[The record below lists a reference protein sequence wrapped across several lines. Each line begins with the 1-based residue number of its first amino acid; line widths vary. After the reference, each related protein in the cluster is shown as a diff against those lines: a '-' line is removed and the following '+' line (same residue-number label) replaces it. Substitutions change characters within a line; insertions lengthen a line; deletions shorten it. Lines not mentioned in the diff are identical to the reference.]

1 MFYYDTT
8 KTPEGIK
15 IEISYKKGN
24 ISYVRQVFI
33 PYSEL
38 VTEQN
43 QEFWQDYLYE
53 KIPGLVD
60 EGALDSPE
68 HQVYLDRLEQQR
80 KWQEEQKIREEI
92 SKYRSPLHDNLTYI
106 PLGRNLDYEHYFHD
120 YIRKLLEW
128 KFRDEEDFSYLMQR
142 LKRWAAKTCPK
153 HIAKKRPDVAYAIAK
168 CFFIHLPDFM
178 NREDVAAKLEDSYQK
193 TKMNK
198 LIRLYFEALSQA
210 VLYWNNEK
218 KRQELFTLLNE
229 QSARHTFVQKQA
241 GKLAVMIPANPLQGD
256 PITITYQLTAA
267 EKRAEAAKEA
277 SLRAEKYRLEE
288 EIRERNALVKYNTE
302 YEKLMKWGQHDWD
315 GEMLA
320 AIIRSDYSPVLKKQ
334 LSQGKLKEGVYSFL
348 QLLKSISKH
357 FVKDEHYNYFDD
369 MYSPDYECTDLYK
382 LIVQQLQKTPDTEAE
397 ELLQQGLA
405 EIRQM
410 ESFTSYG
417 YPSLCFEF
425 D

>member
-1 MFYYDTT
+1 MFYYDTP
-8 KTPEGIK
+8 KTPDGIK
-15 IEISYKKGN
+15 IEISYKKGGT
-24 ISYVRQVFI
+24 SYIRQVFI

-43 QEFWQDYLYE
+43 QEFWQDYLYD
-53 KIPGLVD
+53 KIPHLVD
-60 EGALDSPE
+60 ESALHSPE
-68 HQVYLDRLEQQR
+68 YQAYLDRLEQKR

-92 SKYRSPLHDNLTYI
+92 NKYRSSLHDNLTYI
-106 PLGRNLDYEHYFHD
+106 PLGRNFDYEHYFHD

-153 HIAKKRPDVAYAIAK
+153 HIEKKRPDVAYSIAK

-178 NREDVAAKLEDSYQK
+178 NREDVAVKWEDSYQK

-198 LIRLYFEALSQA
+198 LIRLYFEVLSQA
-210 VLYWNNEK
+210 VLYWNHEK
-218 KRQELFTLLNE
+218 KRQELFILLSE
-229 QSARHTFVQKQA
+229 QSAQHSFIQKQA
-241 GKLAVMIPANPLQGD
+241 GKLMAMIPANPLQGE

-267 EKRAEAAKEA
+267 EKRAEAAQ
-277 SLRAEKYRLEE
+277 EE
-288 EIRERNALVKYNTE
+288 EERDRNALIKYNAE
-302 YEKLMKWGQHDWD
+302 YEKMMKWGQFDWD

-320 AIIRSDYSPVLKKQ
+320 KVIRNDYSPVLKKQ
-334 LSQGKLKEGVYSFL
+334 LTQGKLKEGVYSFL

-369 MYSPDYECTDLYK
+369 MYSPDYECTDLYNQI
-382 LIVQQLQKTPDTEAE
+382 LQQLQKHPDAEAE
-397 ELLQQGLA
+397 ELLKQGLE

-410 ESFTSYG
+410 EAFTGYG
-417 YPSLCFEF
+417 YPSLCFRS
-425 D
+425 

>member
-1 MFYYDTT
+1 MFYYDTPQ
-8 KTPEGIK
+8 TPDGLK
-15 IEISYKKGN
+15 IEISYKKGGT
-24 ISYVRQVFI
+24 SYIRQVFI

-43 QEFWQDYLYE
+43 QEFWQDYLYD
-53 KIPGLVD
+53 KIPHLVD
-60 EGALDSPE
+60 ESALHSPE
-68 HQVYLDRLEQQR
+68 YQAYLDRLEQKR

-92 SKYRSPLHDNLTYI
+92 NKYRSPLHDNLTYI
-106 PLGRNLDYEHYFHD
+106 PLGRSLDYEHYFHD

-153 HIAKKRPDVAYAIAK
+153 HIEKKRPDVAYSIAK

-178 NREDVAAKLEDSYQK
+178 NREDVAVKWEDSYQK

-198 LIRLYFEALSQA
+198 LIRLYFEVLSQA
-210 VLYWNNEK
+210 VLYWNHEK
-218 KRQELFTLLNE
+218 KRQELFTLLSE
-229 QSARHTFVQKQA
+229 QSARHSFIQKQA
-241 GKLAVMIPANPLQGD
+241 GKLMAMIPDNPLQGE

-267 EKRAEAAKEA
+267 EKRAEAAQ
-277 SLRAEKYRLEE
+277 EE
-288 EIRERNALVKYNTE
+288 EERDRNALIKYNAE
-302 YEKLMKWGQHDWD
+302 YEKMMKWGQFDWD

-320 AIIRSDYSPVLKKQ
+320 KVIRNDYSPVLKKQ
-334 LSQGKLKEGVYSFL
+334 LTQGKLKEGVYSFL

-369 MYSPDYECTDLYK
+369 MYSPDYECTDLYNQI
-382 LIVQQLQKTPDTEAE
+382 LQQLQKHPDAEAE
-397 ELLQQGLA
+397 ELLKQGLE

-410 ESFTSYG
+410 EAFTGYG
-417 YPSLCFEF
+417 YPSLCFRS
-425 D
+425 

>member
-1 MFYYDTT
+1 MFYYDTPQ
-8 KTPEGIK
+8 TPDGLK
-15 IEISYKKGN
+15 IEISYKKGGT
-24 ISYVRQVFI
+24 SYIRQVFI

-43 QEFWQDYLYE
+43 QEFWQDYLYD
-53 KIPGLVD
+53 KIPHLVD
-60 EGALDSPE
+60 ESALHSPE
-68 HQVYLDRLEQQR
+68 YQAYLDRLEQKR

-92 SKYRSPLHDNLTYI
+92 NKYRSPLHDNLTYI
-106 PLGRNLDYEHYFHD
+106 PLGRSLDYEHYFHD

-153 HIAKKRPDVAYAIAK
+153 HIEKKRPDVAYAIAK

-178 NREDVAAKLEDSYQK
+178 NREDVAVKWEDSYQK

-198 LIRLYFEALSQA
+198 LIRLYFEVLSQA
-210 VLYWNNEK
+210 VLYWNHEK
-218 KRQELFTLLNE
+218 KRQELFTLLSE
-229 QSARHTFVQKQA
+229 QSARHSFIQKQA
-241 GKLAVMIPANPLQGD
+241 GKLMAMIPDNPLQGE

-267 EKRAEAAKEA
+267 EKRAEAAQ
-277 SLRAEKYRLEE
+277 EE
-288 EIRERNALVKYNTE
+288 EERDRNALIKYNAE
-302 YEKLMKWGQHDWD
+302 YEKMMKWGQFDWD

-320 AIIRSDYSPVLKKQ
+320 KVIRNDYSPVLKKQ
-334 LSQGKLKEGVYSFL
+334 LTQGKLKEGVYSFL

-369 MYSPDYECTDLYK
+369 MYSPDYECTDLYNQI
-382 LIVQQLQKTPDTEAE
+382 LQQLQKHPDAEAE
-397 ELLQQGLA
+397 ELLKQGLE

-410 ESFTSYG
+410 EAFTGYG
-417 YPSLCFEF
+417 YPSLCFRS
-425 D
+425 

>member
-1 MFYYDTT
+1 MFYYDTPQ
-8 KTPEGIK
+8 TPDGLK
-15 IEISYKKGN
+15 IEISYKKGGT
-24 ISYVRQVFI
+24 SYIRQVFI

-43 QEFWQDYLYE
+43 QEFWQDYLYD
-53 KIPGLVD
+53 KIPHLVD
-60 EGALDSPE
+60 ESALHSPE
-68 HQVYLDRLEQQR
+68 YQAYLDRLEQKR

-92 SKYRSPLHDNLTYI
+92 NKYRSPLHDNLTYI
-106 PLGRNLDYEHYFHD
+106 PLGRSLDYEHYFHD

-153 HIAKKRPDVAYAIAK
+153 HIEKKRPDVAYAIAK

-178 NREDVAAKLEDSYQK
+178 NREDVAVKWEDSYQK

-198 LIRLYFEALSQA
+198 LIRLYFEVLSQA
-210 VLYWNNEK
+210 VLYWNHEK
-218 KRQELFTLLNE
+218 KRQELFTLLSE
-229 QSARHTFVQKQA
+229 QSARHSFIQKQA
-241 GKLAVMIPANPLQGD
+241 GKLMAMIPANPLQGE

-267 EKRAEAAKEA
+267 EKRAEAAQ
-277 SLRAEKYRLEE
+277 EE
-288 EIRERNALVKYNTE
+288 EERDRNALIKYNAE
-302 YEKLMKWGQHDWD
+302 YEKMMKWGQFDWD

-320 AIIRSDYSPVLKKQ
+320 KVIRNDYSPVLKKQ
-334 LSQGKLKEGVYSFL
+334 LTPGKLKEGVYSFL

-369 MYSPDYECTDLYK
+369 MYSPDYECTDLYNQI
-382 LIVQQLQKTPDTEAE
+382 LQQLQKHPDAEAE
-397 ELLQQGLA
+397 ELLKQGLE

-410 ESFTSYG
+410 EAFTGYG
-417 YPSLCFEF
+417 YPSLCFRS
-425 D
+425 

>member
-1 MFYYDTT
+1 MFYYDTPQ
-8 KTPEGIK
+8 TPDGLK
-15 IEISYKKGN
+15 IEISYKKGGT
-24 ISYVRQVFI
+24 SYIRQVFI

-43 QEFWQDYLYE
+43 QEFWQDYLYD
-53 KIPGLVD
+53 KIPHLVD
-60 EGALDSPE
+60 ESALHSPE
-68 HQVYLDRLEQQR
+68 YQAYLDRLEQKR

-92 SKYRSPLHDNLTYI
+92 NKYRSSLHDNLTYI

-142 LKRWAAKTCPK
+142 LKRWATKTCPK
-153 HIAKKRPDVAYAIAK
+153 HIEKKRPDVAYSIAK

-178 NREDVAAKLEDSYQK
+178 NREDVAVKWEDSYQK

-198 LIRLYFEALSQA
+198 LIRLYFEVLSQA
-210 VLYWNNEK
+210 VLYWNHEK
-218 KRQELFTLLNE
+218 KRQELFTLLSE
-229 QSARHTFVQKQA
+229 QSARHSFIQKQA
-241 GKLAVMIPANPLQGD
+241 GKLMAMIPANPLQGD

-267 EKRAEAAKEA
+267 EKRAEAAQ
-277 SLRAEKYRLEE
+277 EE
-288 EIRERNALVKYNTE
+288 EERDRNALIKYNAE
-302 YEKLMKWGQHDWD
+302 YEKMMKWGQFDWD

-320 AIIRSDYSPVLKKQ
+320 KVIRNDYSPVLKKQ
-334 LSQGKLKEGVYSFL
+334 LTQGKLKEGVYSFL

-369 MYSPDYECTDLYK
+369 MYSPDYECSDLYNQI
-382 LIVQQLQKTPDTEAE
+382 LQQLQKHPDAEAE
-397 ELLQQGLA
+397 ELLKQGLE

-410 ESFTSYG
+410 EAFTGYG
-417 YPSLCFEF
+417 YPSLCFRS
-425 D
+425 

>member
-1 MFYYDTT
+1 MYFYSTP

-24 ISYVRQVFI
+24 TSYVREVYI
-33 PYSEL
+33 SYSEL
-38 VTEQN
+38 VTAQN
-43 QEFWQDYLYE
+43 QEFWQNYLYE
-53 KIPGLVD
+53 KIPGLVV
-60 EGALDSPE
+60 EEALASPE
-68 HQVYLDRLEQQR
+68 HQAYLNRLEQQR

-92 SKYRSPLHDNLTYI
+92 SRYRSPLHDNLTYI
-106 PLGRNLDYEHYFHD
+106 PLGKNLDYEHYFHE

-142 LKRWAAKTCPK
+142 LKRWAAKTCTK
-153 HIAKKRPDVAYAIAK
+153 HIQKKRPDVAYAIAK

-178 NREDVAAKLEDSYQK
+178 NRGDVAAKLEDSYQK

-210 VLYWNNEK
+210 VLYWNHEE

-229 QSARHTFVQKQA
+229 QSARHYFIQKQA
-241 GKLAVMIPANPLQGD
+241 SKLAAMIPATPFQGSQID
-256 PITITYQLTAA
+256 ISYQLTAA

-277 SLRAEKYRLEE
+277 RLRAEKLRLEE
-288 EIRERNALVKYNTE
+288 EIRERNALVKYNAE
-302 YEKLMKWGQHDWD
+302 YEKMMKWGQFDWE

-320 AIIRSDYSPVLKKQ
+320 SIIRSEYSPVLRKQ
-334 LSQGKLKEGVYSFL
+334 LSKGNLKEGVYSFL
-348 QLLKSISKH
+348 QLLKSLSKH

-369 MYSPDYECTDLYK
+369 IYSPDYECTELYK
-382 LIVQQLQKTPDTEAE
+382 QIVQQLQKHPNEEAE
-397 ELLQQGLA
+397 ELLKQGLA

-410 ESFTSYG
+410 EAFISYG
-417 YPSLCFEF
+417 YPTLCMVC
-425 D
+425 

>member
-1 MFYYDTT
+1 MFYYY
-8 KTPEGIK
+8 TPQTPDGLK
-15 IEISYKKGN
+15 IEISYKKGGT
-24 ISYVRQVFI
+24 SYIRQVFI

-43 QEFWQDYLYE
+43 QEFWQDYLYD
-53 KIPGLVD
+53 KIPHLVD
-60 EGALDSPE
+60 ESALHSPE
-68 HQVYLDRLEQQR
+68 YQAYLDRLEQKR

-92 SKYRSPLHDNLTYI
+92 NKYRSPLHDNLTYI
-106 PLGRNLDYEHYFHD
+106 PLGRSLDYEHYFHD

-153 HIAKKRPDVAYAIAK
+153 HIEKKRPDVAYAIAK

-178 NREDVAAKLEDSYQK
+178 NREDVAVKWEDSYQK

-198 LIRLYFEALSQA
+198 LIRLYFEVLSQA
-210 VLYWNNEK
+210 VLYWNHEK
-218 KRQELFTLLNE
+218 KRQELFTLLSE
-229 QSARHTFVQKQA
+229 QSARHSFIQKQA
-241 GKLAVMIPANPLQGD
+241 GKLMAMIPANPLQGE

-267 EKRAEAAKEA
+267 EKRAEAAQ
-277 SLRAEKYRLEE
+277 EE
-288 EIRERNALVKYNTE
+288 EERDRNALIKYNAE
-302 YEKLMKWGQHDWD
+302 YEKMMKWGQFDWD

-320 AIIRSDYSPVLKKQ
+320 KVIRNDYSPVLKKQ
-334 LSQGKLKEGVYSFL
+334 LTQGKLKEGVYSFL

-369 MYSPDYECTDLYK
+369 MYSPDYECTDLYNQI
-382 LIVQQLQKTPDTEAE
+382 LQQLQKHPDAEAE
-397 ELLQQGLA
+397 ELLKQGLE

-410 ESFTSYG
+410 EAFTGYG
-417 YPSLCFEF
+417 YPSLCFRS
-425 D
+425 